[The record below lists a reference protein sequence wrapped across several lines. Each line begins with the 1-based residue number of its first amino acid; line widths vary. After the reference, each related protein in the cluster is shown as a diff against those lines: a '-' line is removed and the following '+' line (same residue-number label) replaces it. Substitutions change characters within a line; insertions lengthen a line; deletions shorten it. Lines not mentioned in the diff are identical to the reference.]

1 MANLL
6 LPVVALLTAIFIGWF
21 ASNDAIREEMGLS
34 DGLAFRTWRIL
45 MRFIVPI
52 ALTVILIS
60 GFIG

>member
-21 ASNDAIREEMGLS
+21 VSKDAIREEMALS
-34 DGLAFRTWRIL
+34 DGLAFRAWHIL

-60 GFIG
+60 RFIG